1 MNKSLLYIG
10 LLLMIAFAACKK
22 DDSHPFD
29 KSPND
34 RMQELLDSYQ
44 ATFVNAQ
51 YGWRAVVF
59 PDSGKSGGYTFY
71 WKFTNDNRVTM
82 YADIYPSTIDQSFES
97 SYRMKG
103 LQQPALIFDTYSYLH
118 ILSDPNS
125 NVNGGT
131 MGKGLLSDFEFAV
144 DTVTKDSVKLTGR
157 YNGSKAFMVPATQ
170 QESQDFAGSFG
181 NAMDFENIANLTT
194 YFKRLVLG
202 SNQFDMSVNLS
213 TRTITFSWVEGGVV
227 KTFTTGYFYSN
238 GKVVLAH
245 PFTANGITI
254 TDFSNISY
262 DAPNSVIHVTAAGVA
277 GQIQG
282 SGQPI
287 LVDTNAPQRW
297 YQAVLSQDS
306 YWYSFTGFTV
316 EGHQDAY
323 GITTI
328 PNFYY
333 LIFWPSF
340 GTNYDLTGFVVVVN
354 NSSLSISY
362 GLATST
368 PPTFTS
374 DGRVIFSELGFVG
387 TIPPGEQAIFDNT
400 AAKFTDPSGYYLVQT
415 GRQAYDMVSAKDGK
429 AWISW
434 QY

>member
-10 LLLMIAFAACKK
+10 LFFMIALAACKK
-22 DDSHPFD
+22 DDSHPFNQ
-29 KSPND
+29 SPND
-34 RMQELLDSYQ
+34 RMQALLDSYQ
-44 ATFVNAQ
+44 STFVNAQ

-59 PDSGKSGGYTFY
+59 PDSGKSGGYSFY
-71 WKFTNDNRVTM
+71 WKFTNANRVTM
-82 YADIYPSTIDQSFES
+82 LADIYPSTLDQSYES

-131 MGKGLLSDFEFAV
+131 MGKGLMSDFEFAV

-170 QESQDFAGSFG
+170 KESQDFAGSFG

-202 SNQFDMSVNLS
+202 SNQFDISVNLS

-227 KTFTTGYFYSN
+227 KTFTTGYFYAN
-238 GKVVLAH
+238 GKVVLEQ

-254 TDFSNISY
+254 RDFSNINY
-262 DAPNSVIHVTAAGVA
+262 DATNSIIHVTAAGIA

-282 SGQPI
+282 SGKPI

-306 YWYSFTGFTV
+306 YWYSNTGFTI
-316 EGHQDAY
+316 EGIQDAY

-328 PNFYY
+328 PNFYF
-333 LIFWPSF
+333 LIFWPNF
-340 GTNYDLTGFVVVVN
+340 NNYDLTGFVVVVN
-354 NSSLSISY
+354 NTSLSISY

-368 PPTFTS
+368 PPNFTS
-374 DGRVIFSELGFVG
+374 DGRVIFTRLGTVG
-387 TIPPGEQAIFDNT
+387 TIPPSQQSIFNNT
-400 AAKFTDPSGYYLVQT
+400 AAKFTDPSGFYLVQT
-415 GRQAYDMVSAKDGK
+415 GMQAYDMVSAKDGK